1 MNSVL
6 VKLLHILYDADVLS
20 ENVLIKWHRMD
31 KEDEYKAIKKQV
43 QCSTVLLIILVV
55 DQTIFCIFIM
65 ILQTFYKTKSIHFV
79 VVQLFLVVVIY
90 NFLFLLLFVLSLL
103 LLLLLLLRLLIFV
116 FLLCR

>member
-1 MNSVL
+1 MNTVL
-6 VKLLHILYDADVLS
+6 VKLLHILYDADVMT

-43 QCSTVLLIILVV
+43 QCCTVLLDMLVV

-79 VVQLFLVVVIY
+79 VV
-90 NFLFLLLFVLSLL
+90 
-103 LLLLLLLRLLIFV
+103 V
-116 FLLCR
+116 FGCRYL